1 MLILLFRELEAT
13 DRPIRVG
20 MVGAGSTRRAIA
32 LQLGTPVPGMHS
44 PYLPGIFQR
53 RKPRRHS
60 GILDSFPLQRRAP
73 ILNRQAMEFKWAQ
86 LYQFWLSHA
95 VR

>member
-1 MLILLFRELEAT
+1 MATNHRCTSFFCHTPHSSAKAVRQGAVGPFIIEMFAELRQFLL
-13 DRPIRVG
+13 
-20 MVGAGSTRRAIA
+20 
-32 LQLGTPVPGMHS
+32 
-44 PYLPGIFQR
+44 GIFQR

-73 ILNRQAMEFKWAQ
+73 ILNRQAMEFNLAQ

-95 VR
+95 SR